1 METSKFKQRV
11 DYRGPGSTQ
20 GEFIFLYFLRLY
32 VFIRE
37 SAHARTRAR
46 ERAREHTRE
55 GAEGES
61 PADPTRST
69 EPNLALNLMTR

>member
-11 DYRGPGSTQ
+11 DYRRPGSTQ

-37 SAHARTRAR
+37 SAHEWGEGQR
-46 ERAREHTRE
+46 EKQN
-55 GAEGES
+55 
-61 PADPTRST
+61 PC
-69 EPNLALNLMTR
+69 